1 MQAIVPAGEAIL
13 PGLAQTSCSLRWE
26 RAMSVNCDWMKLLSA
41 PRQPFVGLTL
51 MAVLGIVV
59 AEVVPLRSTALNSAA
74 IVLAISILITVRWP
88 KLAATYLIV
97 AIGFFVLHKF
107 ATTNTAG
114 QQLADK
120 LSERPRVVTAVGS
133 VITEPK
139 IAPSGFATFL
149 LKLRSIEFDGRTEPT
164 RAVWQVRWKGAPEF
178 GDELQLFGTA
188 EPVAPPRNPGEF
200 DMRRYLARH
209 DVHRM
214 LFARYPEDGR
224 LIRHGGGNPI
234 LRAAQTSRTWMQNAL
249 CRGLDDAPEVKSFIT
264 GIVLGIRHD
273 TPEDIE
279 EPFQQ
284 TGTIHL
290 FAVAG
295 LHVGIVAA
303 LLWVIAAIARLPR
316 KRAAAFIIPSLFF
329 YAAVTGLHIPALRA
343 AVMASILVGS
353 YFFERRVFLPN
364 SLAAAAFFILCWNTN
379 ELFSTGFQLSFAV
392 VGAIVLFADP
402 LFRLFQRRAAPD
414 PFLPLS
420 LLRGPRRWMH
430 SSYEWLCG
438 AAAVSL
444 AAWIGSLPLVLWYF
458 HLVTPISLLAN
469 LVVVPIAFFVL
480 AVALLSLMTT
490 PLLPWVAL
498 IFNNANW
505 ALATLVIGIVHLFA
519 QIPGGHFYVSEPNW
533 GRRMSAKVMVLDL
546 GTGAAVHIR
555 VNGHDW
561 LVDCG
566 SERSYERIVREYLHW
581 AGVNR
586 LTGLVLT
593 HGDSQH
599 IGGFKQL
606 LSDFPRV
613 RVIDNPAPDRSLI
626 HRRLSR
632 ILSGLK
638 GRGLKPDKL
647 AAGDNFHLSPE
658 AVAHVLFPPR
668 GFAGVRADDQA
679 LVIRLPI
686 APGIFGLF
694 MSDNGAETERALLR
708 NGSIL
713 QSDVLVKGQHYS
725 GTSGSAPFLDA
736 VSPRLIIASSS
747 EFPEHERISEVWT
760 DQLRTSGIKLFRQ
773 DETGAVE
780 LNFSDQ
786 EWTARAYL
794 TGEVFRSVSR

>member
-1 MQAIVPAGEAIL
+1 
-13 PGLAQTSCSLRWE
+13 
-26 RAMSVNCDWMKLLSA
+26 MKLLRA
-41 PRQPFVGLTL
+41 PRQPFVGLAL
-51 MAVLGIVV
+51 MAAVGIIGAEFVPVGPTALISAAVVLGICILV
-59 AEVVPLRSTALNSAA
+59 AVWWPRLAL
-74 IVLAISILITVRWP
+74 
-88 KLAATYLIV
+88 TYLIV
-97 AIGFFVLHKF
+97 AAGFFLLHKF
-107 ATTNTAG
+107 ATTNSAG
-114 QQLADK
+114 QQLAAQ
-120 LSERPRVVTAVGS
+120 LGERPRVVTAVGC
-133 VITEPK
+133 VISEPK

-149 LKLRSIEFDGRTEPT
+149 LKLKSIELEGKNESTH
-164 RAVWQVRWKGAPEF
+164 AVWQVRWKGAPQF

-188 EPVAPPRNPGEF
+188 EPIAPPRNPGEF
-200 DMRRYLARH
+200 DMRAYLARH
-209 DVHRM
+209 DIRRM
-214 LFARYPEDGR
+214 LFVRYAEDGT
-224 LIRHGGGNPI
+224 LIGHGGGNPV
-234 LRAAQTSRTWMQNAL
+234 LRAAQASRTWMQNAL
-249 CRGLDDAPEVKSFIT
+249 CRGLEDAPEAKSFIS
-264 GIVLGIRHD
+264 GIVLGIRHE

-303 LLWVIAAIARLPR
+303 LLWVLAAIARLPR

-364 SLAAAAFFILCWNTN
+364 SVAAAAFFILCWNTN

-392 VGAIVLFADP
+392 VGVIVLFADP
-402 LFRLFQRRAAPD
+402 FFRHFQRTAAPD
-414 PFLPLS
+414 PFLPQS
-420 LLRGPRRWMH
+420 LVRGPRRWMH

-438 AAAVSL
+438 GASVSL
-444 AAWIGSLPLVLWYF
+444 AAWIGSLPLILWYF

-498 IFNNANW
+498 VFNNANW
-505 ALATLVIGIVHLFA
+505 TLATLVIGIVHLFA
-519 QIPGGHFYVSEPNW
+519 QIPGGHFYVGEPDW
-533 GRRMSAKVMVLDL
+533 GGRSAKMTVLDL
-546 GTGAAVHIR
+546 GAGAAVHVR

-561 LVDCG
+561 LIDCG
-566 SERSYERIVREYLHW
+566 SERSYDRVVRQYLHW

-599 IGGFKQL
+599 IGGVAQL
-606 LSDFPRV
+606 LGDFPRV

-632 ILSGLK
+632 IVSGLE
-638 GRGLKPDKL
+638 GRGRKSAEL
-647 AAGDNFHLSPE
+647 AAGDNFDLSRDTI
-658 AVAHVLFPPR
+658 AHVLFPPR
-668 GFAGVRADDQA
+668 GFAGATADDQA
-679 LVIRLPI
+679 LVTRLSI
-686 APGIFGLF
+686 AQGTSVLF
-694 MSDNGAETERALLR
+694 MSDNGAETERALLS
-708 NGSIL
+708 NGSDL
-713 QSDVLVKGQHYS
+713 QSDILVKGQHHS
-725 GTSGSAPFLDA
+725 GLSGSAPFLDA
-736 VSPRLIIASSS
+736 VRPRLIIATSK
-747 EFPEHERISEVWT
+747 EFPEHERISEQWAE
-760 DQLRTSGIKLFRQ
+760 QLRLRGIKLFRQ

-780 LNFSDQ
+780 LNFSNR
-786 EWTARAYL
+786 EWSARAHL